1 MPESETPVRS
11 GVASL
16 VFLALIGIISTTPNV
31 PLDVSPVLISGLVMM
46 LVTTAAHFIQH
57 TLFVDGPPPKVTST
71 TLAPAPTPALL
82 LARANILKLSPYRC
96 ARDDYTSGVLLDANE
111 NSLGPSLSPRPS
123 KGKGAS
129 SLALERYPDPHQVE
143 LKSAFAELRSATIPT
158 ATATFGPL
166 PPRVLTHRNIFA
178 GVGSDEAID
187 LLIRIFASPG
197 PPPRGDSVLITPPT
211 YGMYEVCS
219 DVNDVTVLRAPLTA
233 FDFDLDVEVTV
244 RTALKHAS
252 KLVFICSPG
261 NPTAKAIDLDKIT
274 AVATALRDTSIVVV
288 DEAYVDFSGKQSAVQ
303 LIFDHPNVVVLQT
316 LSKAFGLAGGE
327 WSLAELATLSNSE
340 CLKTLCVGVALEF
353 CVGVLRWS
361 SALELWSLVICL
373 FLSFLPFL
381 H

>member
-1 MPESETPVRS
+1 
-11 GVASL
+11 
-16 VFLALIGIISTTPNV
+16 
-31 PLDVSPVLISGLVMM
+31 
-46 LVTTAAHFIQH
+46 
-57 TLFVDGPPPKVTST
+57 
-71 TLAPAPTPALL
+71 
-82 LARANILKLSPYRC
+82 
-96 ARDDYTSGVLLDANE
+96 
-111 NSLGPSLSPRPS
+111 
-123 KGKGAS
+123 
-129 SLALERYPDPHQVE
+129 
-143 LKSAFAELRSATIPT
+143 
-158 ATATFGPL
+158 
-166 PPRVLTHRNIFA
+166 
-178 GVGSDEAID
+178 
-187 LLIRIFASPG
+187 
-197 PPPRGDSVLITPPT
+197 
-211 YGMYEVCS
+211 MYEVCS